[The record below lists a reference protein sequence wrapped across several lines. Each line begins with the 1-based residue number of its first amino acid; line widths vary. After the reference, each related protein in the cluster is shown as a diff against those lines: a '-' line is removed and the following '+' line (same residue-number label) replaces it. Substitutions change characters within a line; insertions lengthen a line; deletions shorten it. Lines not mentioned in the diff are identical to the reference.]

1 MIERPYWWD
10 TVPPRED
17 GSTPFSSGS
26 RSAEASRSV
35 REHSL
40 PSLVDVLVVGA
51 GYTGLSAARRLAL
64 SGASVL
70 VVDGESVGWGASS
83 RNGGQV
89 LTGLRLDAAGLV
101 SRYGEG
107 LARELFGASERAIA
121 NLEALVA
128 DERIECGFERVGHV
142 QAAWKPAHFRSF
154 REEQA
159 ILARVF
165 DHEVRLVERSRQRAE
180 VGSDAYHGLLIDER
194 SAALNPAQYVLG
206 LAAAATRR
214 GACIVSGAKVGQIA
228 RSRAGW
234 NVQTSSGPVAAADVL
249 VATNG
254 YTGPAIPL
262 VQRRLVPVGS
272 YIIATERLP
281 EALAS
286 ALLPN
291 RRMAFDSK
299 HFLYYFRVTGD
310 RRLLFGGRAEFT
322 PPNAQSI
329 RRAAAILRRGMTTVF
344 PDLAS
349 VGIDYVWGG
358 NVAFTR
364 DQLPHAGRIGGLH
377 FAGGY
382 GGHGIAMATELG
394 NLIAQRVMGGVVE
407 NPLLDIE
414 CPTIPFYHGNP
425 WFLPLAG
432 AYYKVLDWIS

>member
-10 TVPPRED
+10 TVPPDAFRLRAPSFDEQAHRV
-17 GSTPFSSGS
+17 G
-26 RSAEASRSV
+26 
-35 REHSL
+35 EHPL
-40 PSLVDVLVVGA
+40 PESVDVLIVGA

-70 VVDGESVGWGASS
+70 VVEAEIVGWGASS

-89 LTGLRLDAAGLV
+89 LTGLRLDAPTLV
-101 SRYGEG
+101 RRYGEG
-107 LARELFGASERAIA
+107 RARELFDVSERAIA
-121 NLEALVA
+121 NLERLV
-128 DERIECGFERVGHV
+128 DEENIECGFERVGHV

-154 REEQA
+154 EEEQA
-159 ILARVF
+159 ILSRVF
-165 DHEVRLVERSRQRAE
+165 DHDVRLVERSGQHAE
-180 VGSDAYHGLLIDER
+180 VGSDVYHGLLIDER

-206 LAAAATRR
+206 LAAAAVRC
-214 GACIVSGAKVGQIA
+214 GACIVSGADVRQIA
-228 RSRAGW
+228 RTPAGW
-234 NVQTSSGPVAAADVL
+234 SVHTSSGRVLAADVL

-254 YTGPAIPL
+254 YTGPATPL
-262 VQRRLVPVGS
+262 VRRRLVPVGS
-272 YIIATERLP
+272 YIIATERLS
-281 EALAS
+281 ESQAS
-286 ALLPN
+286 ALLPT

-299 HFLYYFRVTGD
+299 HFLYYFRVTID

-329 RRAAAILRRGMTTVF
+329 RRAAAILRRGMTMVF
-344 PDLAS
+344 PEMAS

-382 GGHGIAMATELG
+382 GGHGIALSTELG
-394 NLIAQRVMGGVVE
+394 DLIARRMAGAAVE

-414 CPTIPFYHGNP
+414 CPTIPFYRGNP
-425 WFLPLAG
+425 WFLPVAG
-432 AYYKVLDWIS
+432 AYYKVMDWIS